1 MDRHCII
8 LKVKL
13 EGTYISMS
21 SKRTYLSGAQK
32 RKKKR
37 TEDDKK
43 EQDKGTL
50 LKYFGAQPTVPAPDV
65 SSSVSASTADDTA
78 GSPPADLQSP
88 ESEEELLPIEEQLPA
103 LTVTDTPT
111 STSAGITGPSTA
123 STAMDVPS
131 TPSTSTSYQGGS
143 TAPPIDPA
151 EWSAFLSD
159 SQRTDLV
166 RRGPVQIS
174 DTFTFPKK
182 SNGRSFHYHYTCR
195 QLVNGV

>member
-1 MDRHCII
+1 
-8 LKVKL
+8 
-13 EGTYISMS
+13 MS

-37 TEDDKK
+37 TEDEKK
-43 EQDKGTL
+43 EQDK
-50 LKYFGAQPTVPAPDV
+50 
-65 SSSVSASTADDTA
+65 

-159 SQRTDLV
+159 SERTDLPSAGAPGISAYATLRRRFRV
-166 RRGPVQIS
+166 RCEPGVTRKLRGRGH
-174 DTFTFPKK
+174 KLAK
-182 SNGRSFHYHYTCR
+182 SVS
-195 QLVNGV
+195 